1 MRGMTPLFAYINVSP
16 LPTLVFDSS
25 GSLKLANK
33 TYTTLTIN
41 KSFDQV
47 FSANDLETLRQYIRT
62 PYQDEGSDG
71 MKAEWHSIAGSSDDA
86 TDSSFKMR
94 SRSGSVSDM
103 ESETEVS

>member
-1 MRGMTPLFAYINVSP
+1 MTPLLAYINVSP

-25 GSLKLANK
+25 GKLKLVNK
-33 TYTTLTIN
+33 TYKALTRN
-41 KSFDQV
+41 KEFEQV
-47 FSANDLETLRQYIRT
+47 FSANDLETLKQYIRT
-62 PYQDEGSDG
+62 PYQDEGSDE
-71 MKAEWHSIAGSSDDA
+71 MKAEWHSIAGSFESDDA